1 MSTLKKPTTLQI
13 TNHGVTVSIM
23 IDHSDVTIGEMF
35 DAFKAAMVGIT
46 FSEEQIRDYMSQLV
60 REWELWSNES

>member
-1 MSTLKKPTTLQI
+1 MNSLNKPTTLQI
-13 TNHGVTVSIM
+13 INHGVTVSVT

-46 FSEEQIRDYMSQLV
+46 FSEEQIRDYMAQLV
-60 REWELWSNES
+60 YEWEMWDKQ

>member
-1 MSTLKKPTTLQI
+1 MSTLNKPTTLQI
-13 TNHGVTVSIM
+13 INHGVTISVT

-46 FSEEQIRDYMSQLV
+46 FSEEQMRDYMAQLV
-60 REWELWSNES
+60 YEWQTWDEQK

>member
-1 MSTLKKPTTLQI
+1 
-13 TNHGVTVSIM
+13 M

-60 REWELWSNES
+60 REWEMWSNES